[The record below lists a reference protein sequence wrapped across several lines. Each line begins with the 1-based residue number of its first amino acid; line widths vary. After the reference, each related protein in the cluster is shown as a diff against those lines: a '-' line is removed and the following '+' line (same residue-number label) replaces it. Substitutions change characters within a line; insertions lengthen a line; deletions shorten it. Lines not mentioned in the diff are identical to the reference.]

1 MKKDRFLVSMMGV
14 MNAFSS
20 ILAIIAGLVAGFII
34 LLISNPSQSFSGF
47 LTILTGGFSDMFNFG
62 QVLYYATPIIL
73 TGLSVGFAGK
83 TGLFN
88 IGASGQFTSGMYA
101 TILVAI
107 KLSSLPGPLLCVA
120 AIVAGVV
127 AGAIW
132 GMIPG
137 LLKAFSNVHEV
148 IACIMMNYIGMYL
161 VNYLIKET
169 GVYDQLK
176 NMTSRVPSH
185 ANLPTLGLDRLFST
199 PTGQGAVRAS
209 SVGSGILIAMVVC
222 VILYIVLEKTKFG
235 YELKSCGFNREAAR
249 YAGINENRGI
259 MLSMV
264 IAGALA
270 GLGGALLALAGA
282 GRGVTVVDVL
292 ANEGF
297 QGIPVALL
305 GLYNPIGIL
314 FSGVLIAYLTQSGF
328 LLQRLNFAPEIIE
341 IIVSIIIY
349 FSALALLLKNAV
361 QSIVSGISGLR
372 GGQAAGDAGGG
383 EDGDAGAEGG
393 EDTDAEG
400 SEDGGA
406 GAEGGVDGGA
416 DAEGGVDGSV
426 DSGGGFESGERT
438 PVLDAT
444 VAGSGPGPGD
454 DAADFT
460 DSGEGADG

>member
-1 MKKDRFLVSMMGV
+1 MNKTRRFLTTMGG
-14 MNAFSS
+14 MNALSS
-20 ILAIIAGLVAGFII
+20 ILAIVAGLIAGFVI
-34 LLISNPSQSFSGF
+34 LLISNPSQSFAGF
-47 LTILTGGFSDMFNFG
+47 ITILTGGFSDMFNLG
-62 QVLYYATPIIL
+62 QVLYYATPIIM

-101 TILVAI
+101 SILAAI
-107 KLSSLPGPLLCVA
+107 KLSFLPNPLQCIA
-120 AIVAGVV
+120 ALIAGVL
-127 AGAIW
+127 AGALW
-132 GMIPG
+132 GFIPG
-137 LLKAFSNVHEV
+137 ILKALRNVHEV

-176 NMTSRVPSH
+176 NMTKRVPSS
-185 ANLPTLGLDRLFST
+185 ANLPTLGLEKLFSDT
-199 PTGQGAVRAS
+199 TAQGGIRTS
-209 SVGSGILIAMVVC
+209 SVGSGIIIAAIVC
-222 VILYIVLEKTKFG
+222 VLLYIIIEKTKFG

-270 GLGGALLALAGA
+270 GLGGSLLALAGA

-305 GLYNPIGIL
+305 GLYNPVGIL
-314 FSGVLIAYLTQSGF
+314 FSGILVAYLTQSGF

-349 FSALALLLKNAV
+349 FSALALLLKGVIQFFIREKNEPSRDAEDADV
-361 QSIVSGISGLR
+361 PIVTEADD
-372 GGQAAGDAGGG
+372 GGT
-383 EDGDAGAEGG
+383 EGG
-393 EDTDAEG
+393 D
-400 SEDGGA
+400 
-406 GAEGGVDGGA
+406 V
-416 DAEGGVDGSV
+416 
-426 DSGGGFESGERT
+426 
-438 PVLDAT
+438 
-444 VAGSGPGPGD
+444 
-454 DAADFT
+454 
-460 DSGEGADG
+460 

>member
-1 MKKDRFLVSMMGV
+1 MNKGRRFLTTMGG
-14 MNAFSS
+14 MNALSS
-20 ILAIIAGLVAGFII
+20 VLAIIAGLVAGFVI
-34 LLISNPSQSFSGF
+34 LLISNPSQSLSGF
-47 LTILTGGFSDMFNFG
+47 FTILTGGFSDMFNLG

-101 TILVAI
+101 SILVAI
-107 KLSSLPGPLLCVA
+107 KLSALAVPGALVCLA
-120 AIVAGVV
+120 ALIAGVL

-132 GMIPG
+132 GLIPG
-137 LLKAFSNVHEV
+137 MLKALRNVHEV

-169 GVYDQLK
+169 GIYDQLK
-176 NMTSRVPSH
+176 NMTMRVPSS
-185 ANLPTLGLDRLFST
+185 ASLPTLGLEKLFSVT
-199 PTGQGAVRAS
+199 TDQGGIRPS
-209 SVGSGILIAMVVC
+209 SVGSGILIAIVVC
-222 VILYIVLEKTKFG
+222 VLLYVVLEKTKFG

-292 ANEGF
+292 ADEGF

-349 FSALALLLKNAV
+349 FSALALLLKGV
-361 QSIVSGISGLR
+361 IQFFIKDKDSPGEGPGDR
-372 GGQAAGDAGGG
+372 GQGPGD
-383 EDGDAGAEGG
+383 E
-393 EDTDAEG
+393 DAEG
-400 SEDGGA
+400 PESGGREPE
-406 GAEGGVDGGA
+406 AEGHD
-416 DAEGGVDGSV
+416 
-426 DSGGGFESGERT
+426 
-438 PVLDAT
+438 P
-444 VAGSGPGPGD
+444 PGD
-454 DAADFT
+454 DAT
-460 DSGEGADG
+460 EKSEGGDD

>member
-1 MKKDRFLVSMMGV
+1 MRKGRRFLTTMGGMDALSSV
-14 MNAFSS
+14 M
-20 ILAIIAGLVAGFII
+20 AIIAGLIAGFVI
-34 LLISNPSQSFSGF
+34 LLISNPSQALSGF
-47 LTILTGGFSDMFNFG
+47 FTILTGGFSDMFNLG

-88 IGASGQFTSGMYA
+88 IGASGQFTSGMFA

-107 KLSSLPGPLLCVA
+107 KLSFLPNPLQCIA
-120 AIVAGVV
+120 ALIAGVL

-132 GMIPG
+132 GLIPG
-137 LLKAFSNVHEV
+137 ILKAMRNVHEV

-169 GVYDQLK
+169 GIYDQLK
-176 NMTSRVPSH
+176 NMTMRVPSG
-185 ANLPTLGLDRLFST
+185 ANLPTLGFEKLFSVT
-199 PTGQGAVRAS
+199 TDQGGVRPS
-209 SVGSGILIAMVVC
+209 SVGSGILVAIIVC
-222 VILYIVLEKTKFG
+222 VLLYIILEKTKFG

-259 MLSMV
+259 MMSMV

-349 FSALALLLKNAV
+349 FSALALLLKGVIQFFIRDKDGPAIEGPAPGGAEEHETGDMEAAGV
-361 QSIVSGISGLR
+361 TVVSG
-372 GGQAAGDAGGG
+372 
-383 EDGDAGAEGG
+383 E
-393 EDTDAEG
+393 
-400 SEDGGA
+400 SE
-406 GAEGGVDGGA
+406 ERS
-416 DAEGGVDGSV
+416 E
-426 DSGGGFESGERT
+426 ES
-438 PVLDAT
+438 
-444 VAGSGPGPGD
+444 
-454 DAADFT
+454 
-460 DSGEGADG
+460 

>member
-1 MKKDRFLVSMMGV
+1 MGGMDALSSV
-14 MNAFSS
+14 M
-20 ILAIIAGLVAGFII
+20 AIIAGLIAGFVI
-34 LLISNPSQSFSGF
+34 LLISNPSQSLGGF
-47 LTILTGGFSDMFNFG
+47 VTILTGGFSDMFNLG
-62 QVLYYATPIIL
+62 QVLYYATPIIM

-88 IGASGQFTSGMYA
+88 IGASGQFTSGMFA
-101 TILVAI
+101 AILVAI
-107 KLSSLPGPLLCVA
+107 KCSALPNALLCFLA
-120 AIVAGVV
+120 LVAGVI

-137 LLKAFSNVHEV
+137 MLKALRNVHEV

-161 VNYLIKET
+161 VNYLIKEAKI
-169 GVYDQLK
+169 YDQLR
-176 NMTSRVPSH
+176 NMTMRVPNN
-185 ANLPTLGLDRLFST
+185 ANLPTLGLEKLFST
-199 PTGQGAVRAS
+199 MTDQGGVRPS
-209 SVGSGILIAMVVC
+209 SVGSGILIAIIVC

-259 MLSMV
+259 ILSMV

-270 GLGGALLALAGA
+270 GLGGALLALAGS

-305 GLYNPIGIL
+305 GLFNPIGIL

-349 FSALALLLKNAV
+349 FSALALLLKGAI
-361 QSIVSGISGLR
+361 QFFIKDKDSPAHETDDTDQIKPDEPEPGGISQGKPPPDE
-372 GGQAAGDAGGG
+372 QAP
-383 EDGDAGAEGG
+383 EGG
-393 EDTDAEG
+393 D
-400 SEDGGA
+400 
-406 GAEGGVDGGA
+406 V
-416 DAEGGVDGSV
+416 
-426 DSGGGFESGERT
+426 
-438 PVLDAT
+438 
-444 VAGSGPGPGD
+444 
-454 DAADFT
+454 
-460 DSGEGADG
+460 